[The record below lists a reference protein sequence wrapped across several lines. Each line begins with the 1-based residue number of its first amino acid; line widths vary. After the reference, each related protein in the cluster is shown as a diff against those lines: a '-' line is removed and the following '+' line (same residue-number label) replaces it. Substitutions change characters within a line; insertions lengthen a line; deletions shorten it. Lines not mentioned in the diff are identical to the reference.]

1 MYNCT
6 LCKRYFSRRT
16 DIAQHYNKNHP
27 YFKHSYTLNWI
38 QDQRQLD
45 FTSILLP
52 TVLNNDI
59 WNDIEGFGN
68 FSQDSSINNRTV
80 NEDDN
85 YANEDEDVD
94 AGKDDDND
102 AGEDEDD
109 NDADKDEDDAADE
122 DDDNDADEDEDGAAD
137 EYEYYDA
144 DENEDGAADEHE
156 YYDENEVK
164 NGDNIDNNGGSY
176 GVGLSN
182 AYEILNSK
190 TEPKQSL
197 WPSETY
203 REFMTAVT
211 QYHLSDAAADSMLRI
226 IRKSCT
232 ETLPSSTRKGRMY
245 MDQMDIKNFNIKTK
259 NLCEFEGKI
268 YKFQYRPIFDAI
280 KSLVSNT
287 DLSKDFLFDYNEQWE
302 SNKNGTLVR
311 VYSEQNTANWWRER
325 QNPFSKILAVMIYT
339 DGTTLDSLG
348 KQSEYPI
355 FLTLGNIPNWR
366 RNFPNAKV
374 LIGFLPHLTTRNNK
388 LRESKEFRQMQRKLE
403 QCALKILLEPLLQND
418 SIYLAINGTVEHF
431 TPYLSTILA
440 DMLEAQNIC
449 CTYKSYHA
457 KYPCYKCLTPGDQL
471 NNMHI
476 EQNSIILRTHENMRE
491 AVISHNAA
499 EYSIHDHENFFWNFR
514 MTNIYDAVAMDRMHL
529 QEIGL
534 FPYMLNFTRDM
545 IMQQCGNKILT
556 KMDNRLANITPF
568 NGLKILSKGYQRG
581 VKFTGAEMRDMYIT
595 SRKEQ
600 FSEDDLRIFEI
611 RRQTIISIPKKI
623 FKSKLE
629 IMKSL
634 LWELPISE
642 LQSLQIKLEHEKIV
656 DDLCIEGMNHLINC
670 LDHYLDEKSNV
681 SESEDIY
688 LKIYATGILSNNEI
702 IYATSKFHGRARFS
716 DVAIAMEDADYLT
729 DDGICYGKVL
739 MLAEISF
746 LPNHPI
752 LPIVLVHWYDYYS
765 KQHPIKY
772 KCPHMKFVNKYD
784 VIPFNSIVGLAHV
797 VKRFDFENEFFVNKF
812 IF

>member
-45 FTSILLP
+45 FTSISLP

-59 WNDIEGFGN
+59 WNDIERFGN

-80 NEDDN
+80 NEIKQVFEHNEIDDYITGENNTNEYNCNYAKDDN
-85 YANEDEDVD
+85 YANEDEDV
-94 AGKDDDND
+94 D

-109 NDADKDEDDAADE
+109 NDADKDEDGAADE
-122 DDDNDADEDEDGAAD
+122 DDDNADEDEDGAAD

-144 DENEDGAADEHE
+144 DEDEDGAADEHE

-164 NGDNIDNNGGSY
+164 NGDNIDDNGGEKYNEVEIDEFIWLKDSKSNCSENSSGSNKGSY

-232 ETLPSSTRKGRMY
+232 ETLPSSTRKG
-245 MDQMDIKNFNIKTK
+245 
-259 NLCEFEGKI
+259 KI

-302 SNKNGTLVR
+302 PNKNGTLVR
-311 VYSEQNTANWWRER
+311 IYSEQNTANWWRER

-366 RNFPNAKV
+366 RNFPDAKV
-374 LIGFLPHLTTRNNK
+374 LIGFLQHLTTRNNK

-403 QCALKILLEPLLQND
+403 QCALKILLELLLQND

-449 CTYKSYHA
+449 CTYKSYRA
-457 KYPCYKCLTPGDQL
+457 KYPCYKCLTPGD
-471 NNMHI
+471 
-476 EQNSIILRTHENMRE
+476 
-491 AVISHNAA
+491 
-499 EYSIHDHENFFWNFR
+499 
-514 MTNIYDAVAMDRMHL
+514 
-529 QEIGL
+529 
-534 FPYMLNFTRDM
+534 
-545 IMQQCGNKILT
+545 
-556 KMDNRLANITPF
+556 
-568 NGLKILSKGYQRG
+568 
-581 VKFTGAEMRDMYIT
+581 
-595 SRKEQ
+595 
-600 FSEDDLRIFEI
+600 
-611 RRQTIISIPKKI
+611 
-623 FKSKLE
+623 
-629 IMKSL
+629 
-634 LWELPISE
+634 
-642 LQSLQIKLEHEKIV
+642 
-656 DDLCIEGMNHLINC
+656 
-670 LDHYLDEKSNV
+670 
-681 SESEDIY
+681 
-688 LKIYATGILSNNEI
+688 
-702 IYATSKFHGRARFS
+702 
-716 DVAIAMEDADYLT
+716 
-729 DDGICYGKVL
+729 
-739 MLAEISF
+739 
-746 LPNHPI
+746 
-752 LPIVLVHWYDYYS
+752 
-765 KQHPIKY
+765 
-772 KCPHMKFVNKYD
+772 
-784 VIPFNSIVGLAHV
+784 
-797 VKRFDFENEFFVNKF
+797 
-812 IF
+812 